1 MHIICWTFYTI
12 GLTYIWCKYR
22 GQLSWSSKFFTLSFF
37 AAYSVK
43 IIALCSTRIIVDS
56 HEIIEL
62 SEINMITLIFDLCYA
77 SNAYLVFVF
86 GYVLKRTYLSIW
98 RLTSR
103 VKPMMSIKSNLPR
116 QRNRSRNSKENSEV
130 NLVEINGSEILGS
143 SLAKETHH
151 NKRKHAEGVKSFIS
165 KILDSFH

>member
-1 MHIICWTFYTI
+1 LGSDDIKIV
-12 GLTYIWCKYR
+12 GPP
-22 GQLSWSSKFFTLSFF
+22 STL
-37 AAYSVK
+37 A
-43 IIALCSTRIIVDS
+43 
-56 HEIIEL
+56 
-62 SEINMITLIFDLCYA
+62 
-77 SNAYLVFVF
+77 
-86 GYVLKRTYLSIW
+86 
-98 RLTSR
+98 
-103 VKPMMSIKSNLPR
+103 